1 MLRWVL
7 RILGGVVLL
16 LLIAISVVYVQSN
29 RVINRKHAFAPYPI
43 AVPSDSASIA
53 EGHRLAKM
61 RCFGCH
67 GDSLQG
73 RADFFD
79 EPMIARIPTP
89 NVPRKLASISDA
101 EFAGFMRSGIR
112 KDGTSPFVMP
122 PPGFYHISDADLG
135 ALIAYLR
142 SVPVTGPETPPNSYR
157 LLGRLGVM
165 LGQFKTSVAAFDTT
179 QERVGQDPAWA
190 TARRGE
196 YLARMICTECHGLRL
211 TGDPAAAGGGV
222 ATPSLSGALAYS
234 LEEFTT
240 LLRTGTPREP
250 GKQLGLM
257 GETARGS
264 LTWLTNEEIAAIY
277 EYLKALPAAGVAD
290 VK

>member
-1 MLRWVL
+1 MLRWVV

-43 AVPSDSASIA
+43 SVPSDSASIA

-73 RADFFD
+73 KADFFD

-89 NVPRKLASISDA
+89 NVPRKLASVSNA
-101 EFAGFMRSGIR
+101 EFAGFLRSGVR

-122 PPGFYHISDADLG
+122 PPGLYHISDAELG

-142 SVPVTGPETPPNSYR
+142 TVPDHGKELPGNSYR

-165 LGQFKTSVAAFDTT
+165 LGQFKTAVASFDTT

-190 TARRGE
+190 TTRRGE
-196 YLARMICTECHGLRL
+196 YLARLICTECHGLRL
-211 TGDPAAAGGGV
+211 TGDSAAAGG
-222 ATPSLSGALAYS
+222 ASASPSLAGALAYS
-234 LEEFTT
+234 LEEFTN

-250 GKQLGLM
+250 GRQLGLM
-257 GETARGS
+257 GDAARNS

-277 EYLKALPAAGVAD
+277 EYLKALPASGVAD

>member
-1 MLRWVL
+1 MLRWLV
-7 RILGGVVLL
+7 RILGGVLLL

-29 RVINRKHAFAPYPI
+29 RVINQRYAFTPHPI
-43 AVPSDSASIA
+43 AVPTDSASIA
-53 EGHRLAKM
+53 EGYRLAKM

-79 EPMIARIPTP
+79 EPGIARIVAP
-89 NVPRKLASISDA
+89 NVPRKLASVSDA
-101 EFAGFMRSGIR
+101 EFAGFLRSGIR

-142 SVPVTGPETPPNSYR
+142 TVPDHGKEMPGNSYR
-157 LLGRLGVM
+157 LLGRVGVM
-165 LGQFKTSVAAFDTT
+165 VGQFKTAVALFDTT

-190 TARRGE
+190 TTRRGE
-196 YLARMICTECHGLRL
+196 YLARVICTECHGLRL
-211 TGDPAAAGGGV
+211 TGDPQAVGGESP
-222 ATPSLSGALAYS
+222 APSLAGALAYS
-234 LEEFTT
+234 LEEFTN
-240 LLRTGTPREP
+240 LLRTGTPRDP

-257 GETARGS
+257 GETARRS
-264 LTWLTNEEIAAIY
+264 LTWLTNEEIAAIH
-277 EYLKALPAAGVAD
+277 EYLIALPVTGV
-290 VK
+290 K